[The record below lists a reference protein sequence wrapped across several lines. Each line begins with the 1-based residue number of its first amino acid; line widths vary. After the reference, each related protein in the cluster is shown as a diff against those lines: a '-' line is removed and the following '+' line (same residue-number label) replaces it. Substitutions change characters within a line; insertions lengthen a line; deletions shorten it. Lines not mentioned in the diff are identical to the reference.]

1 MELWM
6 VIKTTLSHVR
16 CDECT
21 KSKCLLNYVHV
32 CLGNVLSIFVNLTT
46 LNPSGFHWDLELL
59 DLELLEWTEHST
71 VLTVE
76 SK

>member
-21 KSKCLLNYVHV
+21 KSKCLLNYMHV

-46 LNPSGFHWDLELL
+46 LNPSGNSGQK
-59 DLELLEWTEHST
+59 HSKE
-71 VLTVE
+71 LTVE
-76 SK
+76 KK